1 MCSLEHGMVSHGSI
15 GKGVTEVDV
24 GSASQS
30 SSQGMATGL
39 GDLLNVP

>member
-1 MCSLEHGMVSHGSI
+1 MVSHGSI
-15 GKGVTEVDV
+15 GTKGVTEVDV

>member
-1 MCSLEHGMVSHGSI
+1 MCSLEQGVVSHGSI

-30 SSQGMATGL
+30 SPQGMAAGL

>member
-1 MCSLEHGMVSHGSI
+1 MVSHGSI